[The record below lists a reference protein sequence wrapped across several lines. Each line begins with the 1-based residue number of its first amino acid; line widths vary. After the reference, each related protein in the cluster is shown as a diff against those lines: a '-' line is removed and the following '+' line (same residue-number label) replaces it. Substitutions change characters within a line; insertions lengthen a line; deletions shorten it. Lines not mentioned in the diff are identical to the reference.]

1 MSYMSASTLGPVIS
15 IFLFAAH
22 HNSWDPITLRNVFVV
37 GIALEI
43 FGGVAM
49 LAFRDSC
56 AIDGDG
62 DDVAGVRRASP
73 GASVA
78 ALPPAPALAST
89 PAAALDSRP
98 PTPSPRVV
106 WWVPHLIF
114 ASNLVLGIASGM
126 TIKFFPLYFRCSV
139 HLSPVAVQA
148 IYASQPALIAA
159 FSRIATALATR
170 IGRVHALIAFK
181 VVGVA
186 LLVTMSLL
194 EGWLLSGVAPHAH
207 NDTDDCKLSGPDAV
221 DDDTDTGSSGDLVGD
236 GMAAPP
242 TWKALVI
249 VTIFLMRTALMN
261 CTAPLTQALTMDSVP
276 RGQRAR
282 WQSLSTVVRFG
293 WCGSAAI
300 GGVLADR
307 YGYASTFLVT
317 AGLQLAA
324 TVMQCGLLP
333 VVPRFERCAHGK
345 TAEGISAPAT
355 RAATMIHV
363 APLLAPEQTRTAQT
377 RTAAG
382 SIQERGGPG

>member
-62 DDVAGVRRASP
+62 DDVAGVRRTSP

-159 FSRIATALATR
+159 FSWGKAHDRTNAAAASGSPLDR
-170 IGRVHALIAFK
+170 SGRV
-181 VVGVA
+181 G
-186 LLVTMSLL
+186 
-194 EGWLLSGVAPHAH
+194 
-207 NDTDDCKLSGPDAV
+207 
-221 DDDTDTGSSGDLVGD
+221 
-236 GMAAPP
+236 
-242 TWKALVI
+242 
-249 VTIFLMRTALMN
+249 
-261 CTAPLTQALTMDSVP
+261 
-276 RGQRAR
+276 RAR
-282 WQSLSTVVRFG
+282 QVGRGWAWRFLE
-293 WCGSAAI
+293 AAR
-300 GGVLADR
+300 L
-307 YGYASTFLVT
+307 
-317 AGLQLAA
+317 
-324 TVMQCGLLP
+324 
-333 VVPRFERCAHGK
+333 
-345 TAEGISAPAT
+345 
-355 RAATMIHV
+355 
-363 APLLAPEQTRTAQT
+363 
-377 RTAAG
+377 
-382 SIQERGGPG
+382 